1 MKKIVLF
8 FFFLMMPTFVS
19 AYSNYDIAKESININ
34 IQSNGNLKVKEYI
47 VLSGTTTYLEK
58 DIIYKNSR
66 LSYHSPMDLQ
76 SDALYN
82 ASGIDDD
89 TVSVASYVTN
99 TKLDK
104 LSYQKL
110 TKAYYDNDAVNK
122 EYTTKM
128 LQNGKSYHIYNEVKD
143 ETVVYLFE
151 YTILDAIVYHND
163 IAELQG
169 FFIDDIL
176 LPNTNEVTINI
187 TLPGKDMS
195 EKFRLW
201 VRSLGTTETHYTNND
216 TVQIHSLKG
225 KPVSTFDFRLIF
237 SNNLVNEVIEN
248 KRSHI
253 DAYQNIVDLEQEDYR
268 TKKEDL
274 EESKERKSK
283 LDNICLGVILLLSIT
298 FICFLLKFR
307 ENPKKIVASNT
318 FLPSKNIECTEY
330 LINKKITKAS
340 LIVSLINLI
349 FKGNIVVNC
358 NKKDISLNLD
368 NSKNTTISEEMLLSF
383 LFEHIGK
390 NNTFTLQNLTN
401 YINDL
406 HTKTSFNAFFTSWQR
421 CVTNESINENFYEKT
436 GLPIITAI
444 FYLLITIFIMLASFY
459 FAIETWSVWL
469 LLVESILLLIYT
481 LKIKKRTPNALE
493 AYISIINLKKKM
505 KVSEELNYSQEES
518 EKVLLYAC
526 LFKNVKIVE
535 TKLLA
540 ANNQNK
546 IIKYHLASQLEE
558 MILNHKN

>member
-19 AYSNYDIAKESININ
+19 AYSNYDIVKESIDIN

-82 ASGIDDD
+82 AKGLDED
-89 TVSVASYVTN
+89 TVSVASYVAN
-99 TKLDK
+99 DSLDK
-104 LSYQKL
+104 QSFQKL

-169 FFIDDIL
+169 FFIDEIL

-201 VRSLGTTETHYTNND
+201 VHSLGTTEIHYTNND
-216 TVQIHSLKG
+216 TVQNRSLNG

-237 SNNLVNEVIEN
+237 SNNLVNEVIED
-248 KRSHI
+248 KRSYI
-253 DAYQNIVDLEQEDYR
+253 NAYQNIVDLEQEDYR

-274 EESKERKSK
+274 EESKERKRK

-298 FICFLLKFR
+298 FIYFLLKFR

-330 LINKKITKAS
+330 LINKSITKAS

-349 FKGNIVVNC
+349 FKDNIVVNF
-358 NKKDISLNLD
+358 NKKDISFNLA

-390 NNTFTLQNLTN
+390 NNTFTLQNLTD

-406 HTKTSFNAFFTSWQR
+406 HTKTSFNAFFLSWQR

-481 LKIKKRTPNALE
+481 LKL
-493 AYISIINLKKKM
+493 
-505 KVSEELNYSQEES
+505 
-518 EKVLLYAC
+518 
-526 LFKNVKIVE
+526 
-535 TKLLA
+535 
-540 ANNQNK
+540 
-546 IIKYHLASQLEE
+546 H
-558 MILNHKN
+558 

>member
-19 AYSNYDIAKESININ
+19 AYSNYDIVKENIDIN

-82 ASGIDDD
+82 AKGLDED
-89 TVSVASYVTN
+89 TVSVASYVAN
-99 TKLDK
+99 DSLDK
-104 LSYQKL
+104 QSFQKL

-163 IAELQG
+163 IAELPG
-169 FFIDDIL
+169 FFIDAIL

-201 VRSLGTTETHYTNND
+201 VHSLGTTEIRYTNND
-216 TVQIHSLKG
+216 TVQIRSLNG

-237 SNNLVNEVIEN
+237 SNNLVNEVIED

-253 DAYQNIVDLEQEDYR
+253 NAYQNIVDLEQEDYR

-274 EESKERKSK
+274 EESKERKRK

-298 FICFLLKFR
+298 FIYFLLKFR
-307 ENPKKIVASNT
+307 DKKIVSSNT

-330 LINKKITKAS
+330 LINKSITKAS

-349 FKGNIVVNC
+349 FKGNIVVNF
-358 NKKDISLNLD
+358 NKKDISFNLD

-383 LFEHIGK
+383 LIEHIGK
-390 NNTFTLQNLTN
+390 NNTFTLQNLTD

-406 HTKTSFNAFFTSWQR
+406 HTKASFNAFFLSWQR

-481 LKIKKRTPNALE
+481 LKIKKRTPYALE
-493 AYISIINLKKKM
+493 EYTFLINLKKKM
-505 KVSEELNYSQEES
+505 KVSEELNYSKEET

-526 LFKNVKIVE
+526 LFKNTKIVE
-535 TKLLA
+535 SKLLA

-546 IIKYHLASQLEE
+546 IIKYHLGSQLEE
-558 MILNHKN
+558 IILKHKN

>member
-19 AYSNYDIAKESININ
+19 AYSNYDIVKENIDIN

-82 ASGIDDD
+82 AKGLDED
-89 TVSVASYVTN
+89 TVSVASYVAN
-99 TKLDK
+99 DSLDK
-104 LSYQKL
+104 QSFQKL

-163 IAELQG
+163 IAELPG
-169 FFIDDIL
+169 FFIDAIL
-176 LPNTNEVTINI
+176 LPNTNKVTINI

-201 VRSLGTTETHYTNND
+201 VHSLGTTEIHYTNND
-216 TVQIHSLKG
+216 TVQIRSLNG

-237 SNNLVNEVIEN
+237 SNNLVNEVIED

-253 DAYQNIVDLEQEDYR
+253 NAYQNIVDLEQEDYR

-274 EESKERKSK
+274 EESKERKRK

-298 FICFLLKFR
+298 FIYFLLKFR
-307 ENPKKIVASNT
+307 DKKIVSSNT

-330 LINKKITKAS
+330 LINKSITKAS

-349 FKGNIVVNC
+349 FKGNIVVNF
-358 NKKDISLNLD
+358 NKKDISFNLA

-406 HTKTSFNAFFTSWQR
+406 HTKTSFNAFFLSWQR

-481 LKIKKRTPNALE
+481 LKIKKRTPYALE
-493 AYISIINLKKKM
+493 EYISIINLKKKM
-505 KVSEELNYSQEES
+505 KVSEELNYSKEET

-526 LFKNVKIVE
+526 LFKNTKIVE
-535 TKLLA
+535 NKLLA

-558 MILNHKN
+558 IILNHKN

>member
-19 AYSNYDIAKESININ
+19 AYSNYDIVKENIDIN

-82 ASGIDDD
+82 AKGLDED
-89 TVSVASYVTN
+89 TVSVASYVAN
-99 TKLDK
+99 DSLDK
-104 LSYQKL
+104 QSFQKL

-163 IAELQG
+163 IAELPG
-169 FFIDDIL
+169 FFIDAIL

-201 VRSLGTTETHYTNND
+201 VHSLGTTEIRYTNND
-216 TVQIHSLKG
+216 TVQIRSLNG

-237 SNNLVNEVIEN
+237 SNNLVNEVIED

-253 DAYQNIVDLEQEDYR
+253 NAYQNIVDLEQEDYR

-274 EESKERKSK
+274 EESKERKRK

-298 FICFLLKFR
+298 FIYFLLKFR
-307 ENPKKIVASNT
+307 DKKIVSSNT

-330 LINKKITKAS
+330 LINKSITKAS

-349 FKGNIVVNC
+349 FKGNIVVNF
-358 NKKDISLNLD
+358 NKKDISFNLD

-390 NNTFTLQNLTN
+390 NNTFTLQNLTD

-406 HTKTSFNAFFTSWQR
+406 HTKASFNAFFLSWQR

-481 LKIKKRTPNALE
+481 LKIKKRTPYALE
-493 AYISIINLKKKM
+493 EYTFLINLKKKM
-505 KVSEELNYSQEES
+505 KVSEELNYSKEET

-526 LFKNVKIVE
+526 LFKNTKIVE
-535 TKLLA
+535 SKLLA

-546 IIKYHLASQLEE
+546 IIKYHLGSQLEE
-558 MILNHKN
+558 IILKHKN

>member
-19 AYSNYDIAKESININ
+19 AYSNYDIVKENIDIN

-82 ASGIDDD
+82 AKGLDED
-89 TVSVASYVTN
+89 TVSVASYVAN
-99 TKLDK
+99 DSLDK
-104 LSYQKL
+104 QSFQKL

-163 IAELQG
+163 IEELPG
-169 FFIDDIL
+169 FFIDAIL

-201 VRSLGTTETHYTNND
+201 VHSLGTTEIRYTNND
-216 TVQIHSLKG
+216 TVQIRSLNG

-237 SNNLVNEVIEN
+237 SNNLVNEVIED

-253 DAYQNIVDLEQEDYR
+253 NAYQNIVDLEQEDYR

-274 EESKERKSK
+274 EESKERKRK

-298 FICFLLKFR
+298 FIYFLLKFR
-307 ENPKKIVASNT
+307 DKKIVSSNT

-330 LINKKITKAS
+330 LINKSITKAS

-349 FKGNIVVNC
+349 FKGNIVVNF
-358 NKKDISLNLD
+358 NKKDISFNLD

-390 NNTFTLQNLTN
+390 NNTFTLQNLTD

-406 HTKTSFNAFFTSWQR
+406 HTKASFNAFFLSWQR

-481 LKIKKRTPNALE
+481 LKIKKRTPYALE
-493 AYISIINLKKKM
+493 EYTFLINLKKKM
-505 KVSEELNYSQEES
+505 KVSEELNYSKEET

-526 LFKNVKIVE
+526 LFKNTKIVE
-535 TKLLA
+535 SKLLA

-546 IIKYHLASQLEE
+546 IIKYHLGSQLEE
-558 MILNHKN
+558 IILKHKN

>member
-19 AYSNYDIAKESININ
+19 AYSNYDIVKESIDIN
-34 IQSNGNLKVKEYI
+34 IQNNGNLKVKEYI

-82 ASGIDDD
+82 AKGLDED
-89 TVSVASYVTN
+89 TVSVASYVAN
-99 TKLDK
+99 DSLDK
-104 LSYQKL
+104 QSFQKL

-163 IAELQG
+163 IAELPG
-169 FFIDDIL
+169 FFIDAIL

-201 VRSLGTTETHYTNND
+201 VHSLGTTEIHYTNND
-216 TVQIHSLKG
+216 TVQIRSLNG

-237 SNNLVNEVIEN
+237 SNNLVNEVIED

-253 DAYQNIVDLEQEDYR
+253 NAYQNIVDLEQEDYR

-274 EESKERKSK
+274 EESKERKRK

-298 FICFLLKFR
+298 FIYFLLKFR
-307 ENPKKIVASNT
+307 DKKIVSSNT

-330 LINKKITKAS
+330 LINKSITKAS

-349 FKGNIVVNC
+349 FKGNIVVNF
-358 NKKDISLNLD
+358 NKKDISFNLA

-383 LFEHIGK
+383 LFEHIGR

-406 HTKTSFNAFFTSWQR
+406 HTKTSFNAFFLSWQR

-481 LKIKKRTPNALE
+481 LKIKKRTPYALE
-493 AYISIINLKKKM
+493 EYISIINLKKKM
-505 KVSEELNYSQEES
+505 KVSEELNYSKEET

-526 LFKNVKIVE
+526 LFKNTKIVE
-535 TKLLA
+535 NKLLA

-546 IIKYHLASQLEE
+546 IIKYHLASQLEKI
-558 MILNHKN
+558 ILNHKN

>member
-19 AYSNYDIAKESININ
+19 AYSNYDIVKESIDIN
-34 IQSNGNLKVKEYI
+34 IQNNGNLKVKEYI

-82 ASGIDDD
+82 AKGLDED
-89 TVSVASYVTN
+89 TVSVASYVAN
-99 TKLDK
+99 DSLDK
-104 LSYQKL
+104 QSFQKL

-163 IAELQG
+163 IAELPG
-169 FFIDDIL
+169 FFIDAIL

-201 VRSLGTTETHYTNND
+201 VHSLGTTEIHYTNND
-216 TVQIHSLKG
+216 TVQIRSLNG

-237 SNNLVNEVIEN
+237 SNNLVNEVIED

-253 DAYQNIVDLEQEDYR
+253 NAYQNIVDLEQEDYR
-268 TKKEDL
+268 VKKEDL
-274 EESKERKSK
+274 EESKERKRK

-298 FICFLLKFR
+298 FIYFLLKFR
-307 ENPKKIVASNT
+307 DKKIVSSNT

-340 LIVSLINLI
+340 LIVSIINLI
-349 FKGNIVVNC
+349 FKGNIVVNF
-358 NKKDISLNLD
+358 NKKDISFNLA

-406 HTKTSFNAFFTSWQR
+406 HTKTSFNAFFLSWQR

-481 LKIKKRTPNALE
+481 LKIKKRTPYALE
-493 AYISIINLKKKM
+493 EYISIINLKKKM
-505 KVSEELNYSQEES
+505 KVSEELNYSKEET

-526 LFKNVKIVE
+526 LFKNTKIAE
-535 TKLLA
+535 NKLLA

-558 MILNHKN
+558 IILNHKN

>member
-19 AYSNYDIAKESININ
+19 AYSNYDIVKESIDIN
-34 IQSNGNLKVKEYI
+34 IQNNGNLKVKEYI

-82 ASGIDDD
+82 AKGLDED
-89 TVSVASYVTN
+89 TVSVASYVAN
-99 TKLDK
+99 DSLDK
-104 LSYQKL
+104 QSFQKL

-163 IAELQG
+163 IAELPG
-169 FFIDDIL
+169 FFIDAIL

-201 VRSLGTTETHYTNND
+201 VHSLGTTEIHYTNND
-216 TVQIHSLKG
+216 TVQIRSLNG

-237 SNNLVNEVIEN
+237 SNNLVNEVIED

-253 DAYQNIVDLEQEDYR
+253 NAYQNIVDLEQEDYR

-274 EESKERKSK
+274 EESKERKRK

-298 FICFLLKFR
+298 FIYFLLKFR
-307 ENPKKIVASNT
+307 DKKIVSSNT

-330 LINKKITKAS
+330 LINKSITKAS
-340 LIVSLINLI
+340 LIVSIINLI
-349 FKGNIVVNC
+349 FKGNIVVNF
-358 NKKDISLNLD
+358 NKKDISFNLA

-383 LFEHIGK
+383 LFEHIGR

-406 HTKTSFNAFFTSWQR
+406 HTKTSFNAFFLSWQR

-481 LKIKKRTPNALE
+481 LKIKKRTPYALE
-493 AYISIINLKKKM
+493 EYISIINLKKKM
-505 KVSEELNYSQEES
+505 KVSEELNYSKEET

-526 LFKNVKIVE
+526 LFKNTKIVE
-535 TKLLA
+535 NKLLA

-546 IIKYHLASQLEE
+546 IIKYHLASQLEKI
-558 MILNHKN
+558 ILNHKN

>member
-19 AYSNYDIAKESININ
+19 AYSNYDIVKENIDIN

-82 ASGIDDD
+82 AKGLDED
-89 TVSVASYVTN
+89 TVSVASYVAN
-99 TKLDK
+99 DSLDK
-104 LSYQKL
+104 QSFQKL

-143 ETVVYLFE
+143 ETIVYLFE

-163 IAELQG
+163 IAELPG
-169 FFIDDIL
+169 FFIDAIL

-201 VRSLGTTETHYTNND
+201 VHSLGTTEIHYTNND
-216 TVQIHSLKG
+216 TVQIRSLNG

-237 SNNLVNEVIEN
+237 SNNLVNEVIED

-253 DAYQNIVDLEQEDYR
+253 NAYQNIVDLEQEDYR

-274 EESKERKSK
+274 EESKERKRK

-298 FICFLLKFR
+298 FIYFLLKFR
-307 ENPKKIVASNT
+307 DKKIVSSNT

-340 LIVSLINLI
+340 LIVSIINLI
-349 FKGNIVVNC
+349 FKGNIVVNF
-358 NKKDISLNLD
+358 NKKDISFNLA

-406 HTKTSFNAFFTSWQR
+406 HTKTSFNAFFLSWQR

-481 LKIKKRTPNALE
+481 LKIKKRTPYALE
-493 AYISIINLKKKM
+493 EYTFLINLKKKM
-505 KVSEELNYSQEES
+505 KVSEELNYSKEET

-526 LFKNVKIVE
+526 LFKNTKIVE
-535 TKLLA
+535 SKLLA

-546 IIKYHLASQLEE
+546 IIKYHLGSQLEE
-558 MILNHKN
+558 IILNHKN

>member
-1 MKKIVLF
+1 
-8 FFFLMMPTFVS
+8 MMPTFVS
-19 AYSNYDIAKESININ
+19 AYSNYDIVKESIDIN
-34 IQSNGNLKVKEYI
+34 IQNNGNLKVKEYI

-82 ASGIDDD
+82 AKGLDED
-89 TVSVASYVTN
+89 TVSVASYVAN
-99 TKLDK
+99 DSLDK
-104 LSYQKL
+104 QSFQKL

-163 IAELQG
+163 IAELPG
-169 FFIDDIL
+169 FFIDAIL

-201 VRSLGTTETHYTNND
+201 VHSLGTTEIHYTNND
-216 TVQIHSLKG
+216 TVQIRSLNG

-237 SNNLVNEVIEN
+237 SNNLVNEVIED

-253 DAYQNIVDLEQEDYR
+253 NAYQNIVDLEQEDYR

-274 EESKERKSK
+274 EESKERKRK

-298 FICFLLKFR
+298 FIYFLLKFR
-307 ENPKKIVASNT
+307 DKKIVSSNT

-330 LINKKITKAS
+330 LINKSITKAS

-349 FKGNIVVNC
+349 FKGNIVVNF
-358 NKKDISLNLD
+358 NKKDISFNLA

-383 LFEHIGK
+383 LFEHIGR

-406 HTKTSFNAFFTSWQR
+406 HTKTSFNAFFLSWQR

-481 LKIKKRTPNALE
+481 LKIKKRTPYALE
-493 AYISIINLKKKM
+493 EYISIINLKKKM
-505 KVSEELNYSQEES
+505 KVSEELNYSKEET

-526 LFKNVKIVE
+526 LFKNTKIVE
-535 TKLLA
+535 NKLLA

-546 IIKYHLASQLEE
+546 IIKYHLASQLEKI
-558 MILNHKN
+558 ILNHKN

>member
-19 AYSNYDIAKESININ
+19 AYSNYDIVKENIDIN

-82 ASGIDDD
+82 AKGLDED
-89 TVSVASYVTN
+89 TVSVASYVAN
-99 TKLDK
+99 DSLDK
-104 LSYQKL
+104 QSFQKL

-143 ETVVYLFE
+143 ETIVYLFE

-163 IAELQG
+163 IAELPG
-169 FFIDDIL
+169 FFIDAIL

-201 VRSLGTTETHYTNND
+201 VHSLGTTEIHYTNND
-216 TVQIHSLKG
+216 TVQIRSLNG

-237 SNNLVNEVIEN
+237 SNNLVNEVIED

-253 DAYQNIVDLEQEDYR
+253 NAYQNIVDLEQEDYR

-274 EESKERKSK
+274 EESKERKRK

-298 FICFLLKFR
+298 FIYFLLKFR
-307 ENPKKIVASNT
+307 DKKIVSSNT

-349 FKGNIVVNC
+349 FKGNIVVNF
-358 NKKDISLNLD
+358 NKKDISFNLA

-406 HTKTSFNAFFTSWQR
+406 HTKTSFNAFFLSWQR

-481 LKIKKRTPNALE
+481 LKIKKRTPYALE
-493 AYISIINLKKKM
+493 EYTFLINLKKKM
-505 KVSEELNYSQEES
+505 KVSEELNYSKEET

-526 LFKNVKIVE
+526 LFKNTKIVE
-535 TKLLA
+535 NKLLA

-546 IIKYHLASQLEE
+546 IIKYHLASQLEKI
-558 MILNHKN
+558 ILNHKN

>member
-1 MKKIVLF
+1 MRIQAINYQQQVYNRQQSSVKSNNPKNSVSTPSQYMTSIPNYGYGMDLVHKKSNNVAFTGGADDVTKAGLTLLKQFPVEERLATLFKGLKHGEIILLGKNYNEAQKALTKNVQGLKQAIKKEIFMPENTLQRNYAFLKNSLGDIELLNVNDKKIILTTGGKKY
-8 FFFLMMPTFVS
+8 FLDPG
-19 AYSNYDIAKESININ
+19 
-34 IQSNGNLKVKEYI
+34 QSF
-47 VLSGTTTYLEK
+47 
-58 DIIYKNSR
+58 
-66 LSYHSPMDLQ
+66 
-76 SDALYN
+76 
-82 ASGIDDD
+82 
-89 TVSVASYVTN
+89 YV
-99 TKLDK
+99 
-104 LSYQKL
+104 
-110 TKAYYDNDAVNK
+110 V
-122 EYTTKM
+122 
-128 LQNGKSYHIYNEVKD
+128 
-143 ETVVYLFE
+143 
-151 YTILDAIVYHND
+151 
-163 IAELQG
+163 
-169 FFIDDIL
+169 
-176 LPNTNEVTINI
+176 
-187 TLPGKDMS
+187 
-195 EKFRLW
+195 
-201 VRSLGTTETHYTNND
+201 NND
-216 TVQIHSLKG
+216 TVQIHSLNG

-237 SNNLVNEVIEN
+237 SNNLVNKVIED
-248 KRSHI
+248 KKSHI

-268 TKKEDL
+268 TKKENL
-274 EESKERKSK
+274 EESKERKRK

-298 FICFLLKFR
+298 FIYFLLKFR

-318 FLPSKNIECTEY
+318 LLPSKNIECTEY

-349 FKGNIVVNC
+349 FKGNIVVNY

-469 LLVESILLLIYT
+469 LLVESILLLTYT

-526 LFKNVKIVE
+526 LFKNAKIVE